1 MSKSKRTKKV
11 KQNTALAVV
20 EHDPVTKAVKLM
32 EEMNRSAKS
41 LRAQVYQFY
50 KGEMWLALKFGPGV
64 KGCRKCLKAFINSS
78 EYSSVCRYLQ
88 AAEVEVELQINSG
101 SQPLTVLLMYY
112 KYRKEDWYTI
122 SQALANKTSKK
133 SFEKAC
139 LELEAK
145 GNIEKVKPAK
155 KSEPVD
161 NLKTAKE
168 LVNLLTLYELDELRK
183 SIIEV
188 MNQLD

>member
-11 KQNTALAVV
+11 KQSTELAVV
-20 EHDPVTKAVKLM
+20 GDEVTKAVNLLD
-32 EEMNRSAKS
+32 EMNRSAKS

-50 KGEMWLALKFGPGV
+50 KGEMWRSLNFGPGV
-64 KGCRKCLKAFINSS
+64 KECRKCLKKFIDSS

-101 SQPLTVLLMYY
+101 SQPLTTLLMYY
-112 KYRKEDWYTI
+112 KYPKKDWHTI
-122 SQALANKTSKK
+122 SEKLENKKNKK

-145 GNIEKVKPAK
+145 GIIKKVKPAK

-161 NLKTAKE
+161 NLQAAKE
-168 LVNLLTLYELDELRK
+168 LLALLNPNELDELFK
-183 SIIEV
+183 SIEKA